1 MFLPEVGGLSG
12 NPECASTVA
21 QLLPTGKSEAVLAGK
36 AEGRGAAGIHSFM
49 P

>member
-21 QLLPTGKSEAVLAGK
+21 QLLPTGKSEAVLALGQR
-36 AEGRGAAGIHSFM
+36 EQGHLGVTG
-49 P
+49 